1 MSGNKKKT
9 QLQETFVKVN
19 KKNSKK
25 LYTVFDLIQKMKID
39 KIKNYTL
46 F

>member
-1 MSGNKKKT
+1 M
-9 QLQETFVKVN
+9 QETFVKVN